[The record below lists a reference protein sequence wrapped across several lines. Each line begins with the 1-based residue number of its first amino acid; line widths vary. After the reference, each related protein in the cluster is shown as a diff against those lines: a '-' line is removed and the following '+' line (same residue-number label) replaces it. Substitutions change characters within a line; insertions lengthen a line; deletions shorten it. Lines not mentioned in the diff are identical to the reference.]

1 MTSSR
6 TWQVSGP
13 MRWMFA
19 VVALGAGLQAMAQT
33 SGYPNKAV
41 RIVVTSGAGGSSDLN
56 ARLIAAKF
64 SAMWNQPVIVENR
77 PGGNFIIG
85 TEHVARSAPDGYTLL
100 VTITTLAQHPA
111 TRSNLPYDT
120 FKDIAPITQLHIQR
134 LLFVADARLPVSTLS
149 EFLQLARAN
158 PGKYNYASYG
168 NITTAH
174 LLLAKLNRDMKTEIV
189 HVPYQGTP
197 AAVRAILAGD
207 AAVGSV
213 DLTNARPHIA
223 AGKLKVLAA
232 TGPKRPAH
240 SPDVPTFEEGGLKG
254 FDVDIW
260 AGLFAPGGTP
270 EPILEKIAA
279 DFAKMLEQPDVQ
291 EWYRNAGVEPV
302 SNTPAQFRAILRR
315 DVDYWGDIV
324 RTTGIKL
331 E

>member
-1 MTSSR
+1 MPDHSCCR
-6 TWQVSGP
+6 ALLRCALALMAAMLSGGQ
-13 MRWMFA
+13 
-19 VVALGAGLQAMAQT
+19 VVAQG

-64 SAMWNQPVIVENR
+64 TAMWGQPIIVENK
-77 PGGNFIIG
+77 PGGNFVIG
-85 TEHVARSAPDGYTLL
+85 TEFVARSPADGYTLL

-111 TRSNLPYDT
+111 TRKNLPYDT

-134 LLFVADARLPVSTLS
+134 LLFVADARLPVSTLG
-149 EFLQLARAN
+149 EFLQLARTH

-174 LLLAKLNRDMKTEIV
+174 LLLAKLNHDMRTDIV

-223 AGKLKVLAA
+223 SGKLKVLAA
-232 TGPKRPAH
+232 TGPKRPLH
-240 SPDVPTFEEGGLKG
+240 SPDVPTFEESGVKG
-254 FDVDIW
+254 FGVDIW

-270 EPILEKIAA
+270 EPVLDKIAA

-302 SNTPAQFRAILRR
+302 SNTPAQFRAILKR

-324 RTTGIKL
+324 RSTGIKL
-331 E
+331 D

>member
-1 MTSSR
+1 MPRHTCR
-6 TWQVSGP
+6 
-13 MRWMFA
+13 
-19 VVALGAGLQAMAQT
+19 VALPRYALAMVGALLVAGQVTAQGA
-33 SGYPNKAV
+33 SYPHKAV

-64 SAMWNQPVIVENR
+64 AAMWAQPVIVENR
-77 PGGNFIIG
+77 PGGNFVIG
-85 TEHVARSAPDGYTLL
+85 TEYVARAPADGYTLL

-111 TRSNLPYDT
+111 TRKNLPYDT
-120 FKDIAPITQLHIQR
+120 FKDIAPVTQLHIQR
-134 LLFVADARLPVSTLS
+134 LLFVADARLPVNTLT
-149 EFLQLARAN
+149 EFLQLARAH

-174 LLLAKLNRDMKTEIV
+174 LLLAKLNYDMQTDIV

-213 DLTNARPHIA
+213 DLTNSRPHIA
-223 AGKLKVLAA
+223 SGKLKVLAV
-232 TGPKRPAH
+232 TGPKRSTH
-240 SPDVPTFEEGGLKG
+240 SPEVPTFEESGLKG
-254 FDVDIW
+254 FGVDIW

-270 EPILEKIAA
+270 EPILNKIAA

-291 EWYRNAGVEPV
+291 DWYRNAGVEPV
-302 SNTPAQFRAILRR
+302 SNTPAQFRAILKR

-324 RTTGIKL
+324 RSTGIKL

>member
-1 MTSSR
+1 MTR
-6 TWQVSGP
+6 TS
-13 MRWMFA
+13 MRQAGSVVRLMA
-19 VVALGAGLQAMAQT
+19 AAVALGSSIHAAAQT
-33 SGYPNKAV
+33 GTYPNKSV

-64 SAMWNQPVIVENR
+64 SALWNQAVIVENR

-85 TEHVARSAPDGYTLL
+85 TEYVARAPADGYTLL

-111 TRSNLPYDT
+111 TRKSLPYDT

-134 LLFVADARLPVSTLS
+134 LLFVADARLPVNTLG
-149 EFLQLARAN
+149 EFLQLARAH

-174 LLLAKLNRDMKTEIV
+174 LLLAKLNHDMKTEIV

-223 AGKLKVLAA
+223 SGKLKVLAA
-232 TGPKRPAH
+232 TGPKRPSH
-240 SPDVPTFEEGGLKG
+240 SPDVPTFAEGGLSG

-270 EPILEKIAA
+270 EPILVKIAA
-279 DFAKMLEQPDVQ
+279 DFAGMLAQPDVQ

-302 SNTPAQFRAILRR
+302 SNTPAQFRAILKR

-324 RTTGIKL
+324 RSTGIKL
-331 E
+331 D